1 MHLRNNILYLN
12 EIFLIMAQNDSNDSS
27 SLISSLNTD
36 LIKEIITVLSDIDN
50 RINSLHACSSSDFLN
65 LNSQLKN
72 FHAQAKSLFNNA
84 SEISKIIESN
94 ENINYFDELDFYP
107 KKIKNLLS
115 LYEKQ
120 FEYYKS
126 IFEKIL
132 HHLQYIVVPFKNF
145 KQNIMTLKFLVAN
158 LNLNI
163 TYLNKINTV
172 AIDNESNKT
181 IDLTAN
187 LKTFYPIID
196 ENIDYLLN
204 HIRENNKKIKSLID
218 NSFLNIENIISQIQ
232 SSISLLFVKHEKNIL
247 AISRFRDKTQ
257 QCNDDIGKII
267 INLQY
272 HDIIRQKME
281 HIRETLKEIIDEL
294 NIIKDTDE
302 EGLLQAKL
310 RWANQIPE
318 ITELQVA
325 QLIYTNQE
333 YQTAIENITNHFL
346 NIGEEMS
353 MVSDMNRQ
361 LFTTKHRSEE
371 SHFNDLNNK
380 INNSNQ
386 LICDFIKNKNN
397 FKNEFNKITEII
409 KNISFYFDKISNINK
424 DLEILAAEI
433 VLKLK
438 DTAQEHEISTIAQQI
453 QELCNNMQKI
463 IYDIKKHLIDA
474 AIVCEEIKTQ
484 NEETNINN
492 QKINPELLT
501 NAVKKIID
509 ILYKQNK
516 MVLEKINNNTEIFE
530 KISNDIKQSIEQ
542 VKYYDF
548 FEKNIEEIV
557 INLNNVYLKLRA
569 ESQNTIG
576 KQINLKHLTKKYTTQ
591 SEHHV
596 HNQHILK
603 YSGKPESE
611 IKLDEKKT
619 IDDNNIG
626 DVELF

>member
-1 MHLRNNILYLN
+1 
-12 EIFLIMAQNDSNDSS
+12 MAQNDLNESNNF
-27 SLISSLNTD
+27 ISSLNTNI
-36 LIKEIITVLSDIDN
+36 IKEIITVLSDIDK
-50 RINSLHACSSSDFLN
+50 RINSLHACSSTDFLN
-65 LNSQLKN
+65 LNTQLKN
-72 FHAQAKSLFNNA
+72 FHQQSKSLFNNA

-94 ENINYFDELDFYP
+94 ENINFFDELDFYP
-107 KKIKNLLS
+107 KKVKNLLS

-126 IFEKIL
+126 IFDRIL

-163 TYLNKINTV
+163 TYLNKTNT
-172 AIDNESNKT
+172 AGIDTESNKT

-204 HIRENNKKIKSLID
+204 QIRENNKKIKSIID
-218 NSFLNIENIISQIQ
+218 NNFLNIENIISQVQ

-302 EGLLQAKL
+302 EEMLQAKAK
-310 RWANQIPE
+310 WANQIPE

-371 SHFNDLNNK
+371 SHYNDLNNK
-380 INNSNQ
+380 INNSNH
-386 LICDFIKNKNN
+386 LTEDFIKNKEN
-397 FKNEFNKITEII
+397 FAAEFVKITDII
-409 KNISFYFDKISNINK
+409 KNIEFYFDKITTINK
-424 DLEILAAEI
+424 DLETLASEI
-433 VLKLK
+433 ALKLK
-438 DTAQEHEISTIAQQI
+438 NSTQEHEISTIAQQI
-453 QELCNNMQKI
+453 QELCSNMQKI
-463 IYDIKKHLIDA
+463 VNDIKKHLANATD
-474 AIVCEEIKTQ
+474 VCEEWNIKN
-484 NEETNINN
+484 NEGDNEKH
-492 QKINPELLT
+492 QVKPSQL
-501 NAVKKIID
+501 AASMKKIID
-509 ILYKQNK
+509 ILYKQNI
-516 MVLEKINNNTEIFE
+516 MVLERINDNTEIFE
-530 KISNDIKQSIEQ
+530 KISTDIKQSIDH

-557 INLNNVYLKLRA
+557 LNLNNVYLKLRA
-569 ESQNTIG
+569 ESEGNTG
-576 KQINLKHLTKKYTTQ
+576 KQFDLKHLTRKYTTQ
-591 SEHHV
+591 SEHQI
-596 HNQHILK
+596 HNQHLLK
-603 YSGKPESE
+603 YTGLKD
-611 IKLDEKKT
+611 KDADDEKKP
-619 IDDNNIG
+619 IDEENVG